1 MSRDSV
7 KNHVAAAGR
16 MWNAFPAAMSEFK
29 YACPVCGQHIK
40 CDSSQG
46 GMAMECPTC
55 FQKITAPH
63 APESDDPKF
72 IITGTK
78 IGERPIPAAVAG
90 AGIPI
95 APEPARK
102 FPVAAIVFVVLLCA
116 VVAAAFVFFWGIF
129 KSSGNQTN
137 GQTSQVTSA
146 SNGKQMPPPAPP
158 KPMAGLASVIFAKGD
173 SMVLEPGTAADEVKN
188 PARAAFLAAFKADLT
203 YPLVL
208 EGPDELSTFPGGR
221 VIPGSAGDIQWH
233 RSFPGGLVIDVTLQG
248 LVPGHKYILSI
259 NGGPQRAGNGNLVDV
274 YRVSRDSILR
284 YYDFSTVT
292 TDITG
297 SYHATFGIL
306 LPAGKYDVSFYVKEM
321 PDFSIVLYH
330 DFFQFTVE

>member
-1 MSRDSV
+1 MSRNSV
-7 KNHVAAAGR
+7 KNHVAADAR

-46 GMAMECPTC
+46 GTVMECPTC

-72 IITGTK
+72 IIKGTK
-78 IGERPIPAAVAG
+78 IGERPIPAAVAD

-95 APEPARK
+95 APEPAKK

-116 VVAAAFVFFWGIF
+116 VVAAAFVFLGGIF

-137 GQTSQVTSA
+137 GQTSQVTSG
-146 SNGKQMPPPAPP
+146 SNEKKMPQPVSH
-158 KPMAGLASVIFAKGD
+158 KPIGGLASVIFAKGD
-173 SMVLEPGTAADEVKN
+173 SMVLEPGTAAEEVKK
-188 PARAAFLAAFKADLT
+188 PARAAFLAAFKADLAH
-203 YPLVL
+203 PLAL

-221 VIPGSAGDIQWH
+221 VIPGSTGDIQWH
-233 RSFPGGLVIDVTLQG
+233 RSFPGGLIIDVTLQG

-297 SYHATFGIL
+297 SYHATFGIM

-321 PDFSIVLYH
+321 PDFSIVLHH

>member
-7 KNHVAAAGR
+7 KNHVAAAAR

-29 YACPVCGQHIK
+29 YACPVCGQHIQ
-40 CDSSQG
+40 CDSSQSG
-46 GMAMECPTC
+46 TTMECPTC
-55 FQKITAPH
+55 FQKITAPQ
-63 APESDDPKF
+63 APAMDDPKF

-78 IGERPIPAAVAG
+78 VGERPIPTAVADLG
-90 AGIPI
+90 AAT
-95 APEPARK
+95 APEK
-102 FPVAAIVFVVLLCA
+102 HFPVAAFVFVVLLCA
-116 VVAAAFVFFWGIF
+116 AVAAAFVFRGKIF
-129 KSSGNQTN
+129 KSTGGPANQ
-137 GQTSQVTSA
+137 GTSA

-158 KPMAGLASVIFAKGD
+158 KPMVGLASVIFAKGD

-188 PARAAFLAAFKADLT
+188 PARAAFLAAFKADLAH
-203 YPLVL
+203 PLGL

-233 RSFPGGLVIDVTLQG
+233 PSFPGGLVIDVTLQG

-259 NGGPQRAGNGNLVDV
+259 NGDPQRAGNGNLADV

-297 SYHATFGIL
+297 SYHATFGIM

>member
-1 MSRDSV
+1 
-7 KNHVAAAGR
+7 
-16 MWNAFPAAMSEFK
+16 MSEFT

-40 CDSSQG
+40 CDMSQSG
-46 GMAMECPTC
+46 SKMECPTC
-55 FQKITAPH
+55 FQTILAPDVSPMH
-63 APESDDPKF
+63 DPKF
-72 IITGTK
+72 VIMGTK
-78 IGERPIPAAVAG
+78 VGERPIPAAVADLG
-90 AGIPI
+90 AAT
-95 APEPARK
+95 APEK
-102 FPVAAIVFVVLLCA
+102 HFPVAAFVFVVLLCA
-116 VVAAAFVFFWGIF
+116 AVAAAFVFRGKIF
-129 KSSGNQTN
+129 KSTGGPANQ
-137 GQTSQVTSA
+137 GISA

-188 PARAAFLAAFKADLT
+188 PARAAFLAAFKADLAH
-203 YPLVL
+203 PLVL

-221 VIPGSAGDIQWH
+221 VIPGSTGDIQWH

-259 NGGPQRAGNGNLVDV
+259 NGDPQRAGNGNLVDV

-297 SYHATFGIL
+297 SYHATFGIM
-306 LPAGKYDVSFYVKEM
+306 LPAGKYDVSFYVKET
-321 PDFSIVLYH
+321 PDFSIVLHH